1 MATTTTTTTTKE
13 LKFSVLVSFF
23 EATKKASNYTVKRS
37 KFRKFLNIYCTPHD
51 YFSAIR
57 LILPSLDRAR
67 GSYGLKEQVLGTSLV
82 DALGMARDSDD
93 AKKLINWRKGGSKL
107 VGDSVGNFSAVAG
120 EVLQRRQSSVSGG
133 LTVAELN
140 GLLDRLAAAEHKD
153 NRSRCLAEIIRKTNW
168 QEMKWIIMIILKDLK
183 LGISEK
189 IIFHEFHPDAEDLFN
204 VTCDLR
210 FVCEKLCDRNVRHKR
225 QDIEV
230 GKAVRP
236 QLALRVM
243 SLAAA
248 WKRLQGKEVVAE
260 CKFDGDRIQVHRDGD
275 VVRYFSRNFI
285 SHTEFEG
292 GMNDVIVA
300 NVMSER
306 CILDGELAV
315 WDKGGNCFAG
325 FGANQGVAKA
335 MKEGGGLGGDR
346 QLCYVVFDLLYV
358 GDTSVIHR
366 TLKERQELMRK
377 FVRPVKGRLEVLLP
391 SENEGVNTHRLV
403 GEPCWS
409 VVVKHLDEV
418 ERFFKETVDNR
429 EEGVILKDLGS
440 KWEPGDR
447 GGKWIKLKPDY
458 VNAGSDLDVLIIG
471 GYYGTGRRGGSV
483 AQFLVGLAER
493 SSPNTYPRRFMSF
506 CRVGTGLK
514 DEELDELVM
523 KLKPYFRKY
532 EYPKK
537 SPPSFYQVTNN
548 SKERPDVWVES
559 PEKSVI
565 VSITCDIR
573 TINSDV
579 FAAPYGLRFPRID
592 RVRYDKPWHEC
603 LDVQSLVE
611 LVQSSNGTIQR
622 GGDNEG
628 TAVGKPKR
636 ARKGEGRKKL
646 SVTVPSHFAGTDVS
660 GVKGE
665 SRVFSKMVF
674 HFVNVPAGHSLG
686 SLHTLVVENGG
697 TFSMNLNDTV
707 THCIGAESKGIK
719 YEAAKRRGR
728 DVIHYSWVLDCCSK
742 KQLLP
747 LRPTHF
753 INLSDASR
761 KKLEEEIDEFSDS
774 YFWDINVAELKQIL
788 CDVNRSKDGKIVDYY
803 KKKYCPRD
811 KWCCFHGCRA
821 YFHLVDQCPSSE
833 WDAFLRVATRRMKV
847 DVSVGG
853 GKVVE
858 NPSEAT
864 HIVVVSLP
872 GRDPNFDKLLQSF
885 PEDKKRFLRLKR
897 IHIVRCQWLED
908 CFEKGQKLPEVVYN
922 LKPDTM
928 EESSSSEEECEN
940 DINKERLSA
949 SPIREEPDPPK
960 RSKTVAHVREPRRKR
975 GRPAAVIKPARPKR
989 ARVGKRPAKLQE
1001 IASDDEFSEQEHPI
1015 QARVSPEL
1023 DLIKPQRPKRNS
1035 VRKRPAELQ
1044 EFGSDDEFGDQ
1055 EHHVQPRASREL
1067 YPKGKSAVKKTV
1079 TTKRARGGKRA
1090 AKLLGIS
1097 SSDENSEK
1105 DIHPE
1110 SAMDGDV
1117 SPRSDHHEKSIMQE
1131 ANTSE
1136 KCDSGTDSTILGS
1149 KPVNSERN
1157 MECKRE
1163 EPKLGH
1169 DEIKPG
1175 LDNAVLLRCS
1185 NADKNTEFSAKQ
1197 KSEEMGDPAQAMVR
1211 NLIPSVGKTAQ
1222 APNLDSEDKDL
1233 PTKTPEDGSSSVP
1246 KGKTVQK
1253 KKVSYKDLV
1262 NQLLKN

>member
-1 MATTTTTTTTKE
+1 MAMVATTSE

-23 EATKKASNYTVKRS
+23 DATKRVSGSAKKRAT
-37 KFRKFLNIYCTPHD
+37 FRKFINTFCKPHD

-67 GSYGLKEQVLGTSLV
+67 GSYGLKEQMLGTSIV
-82 DALGMARDSDD
+82 DALGMSRDSED
-93 AKKLINWRKGGSKL
+93 AKKLIGWRRGGSK
-107 VGDSVGNFSAVAG
+107 VAGDSAGNFSAVAAV
-120 EVLQRRQSSVSGG
+120 EVLQRRQNSVSGG
-133 LTVAELN
+133 LTVSELN
-140 GLLDRLAAAEHKD
+140 DLLDRLAAAEDRQGKS
-153 NRSRCLAEIIRKTNW
+153 NVLGELIRKTNW

-189 IIFHEFHPDAEDLFN
+189 IIFNEFHPDAEDLFN

-210 FVCEKLCDRNVRHKR
+210 FVCEKLCDRKVRHKR

-248 WKRLQGKEVVAE
+248 WKRFQGKEVVAE
-260 CKFDGDRIQVHRDGD
+260 CKFDGERIQIHKNGD
-275 VVRYFSRNFI
+275 VVRYFSRNFF
-285 SHTEFEG
+285 SHTEYES
-292 GMNDVIVA
+292 GMNDVIVG
-300 NVMSER
+300 NVLSER
-306 CILDGELAV
+306 CILDGELTV
-315 WDKGGNCFAG
+315 WDKGSNCFAS
-325 FGANQGVAKA
+325 FGANQSVAKS
-335 MKEGGGLGGDR
+335 MREGRLDGDR
-346 QLCYVVFDLLYV
+346 HLCYVVYDLLYV
-358 GDTSVIHR
+358 EDTSVIHQ

-391 SENEGVNTHRLV
+391 S
-403 GEPCWS
+403 GEPCSS
-409 VVVKHLDEV
+409 VIVKHVDEV
-418 ERFFKETVDNR
+418 ERFFKEMVDNR

-458 VNAGSDLDVLIIG
+458 INAGSDLDVLIIG

-506 CRVGTGLK
+506 CKVGTGLK

-559 PEKSVI
+559 PEKSII
-565 VSITCDIR
+565 VSITSDIR
-573 TINSDV
+573 TIETDA

-603 LDVQSLVE
+603 LDVQSFVE

-628 TAVGKPKR
+628 TEVGKPKR
-636 ARKGEGRKKL
+636 TRKGEGRKKL
-646 SVTVPSHFAGTDVS
+646 SLTVPSHFARTDVS

-665 SRVFSKMVF
+665 SSVFSKMVF
-674 HFVNVPAGHSLG
+674 HFVNVPAGHSSG

-728 DVIHYSWVLDCCSK
+728 DVIHYSWFLDCCSK

-747 LRPTHF
+747 LRPNHF
-753 INLSDASR
+753 INLSDTSR
-761 KKLEEEIDEFSDS
+761 KKLQEEIDEFSDS

-788 CDVNRSKDGKIVDYY
+788 CDVNTSKDGKIIDYY

-811 KWCCFHGCRA
+811 KWCCFHGCRV
-821 YFHLVDQCPSSE
+821 YFHLVDKRPSSE
-833 WDAFLRVATRRMKV
+833 WDVFLRVATRRMKV

-858 NPSEAT
+858 NPSDAT

-872 GRDPNFDKLLQSF
+872 GRDPDFDTLLQSF
-885 PEDKKRFLRLKR
+885 PEDKKRLLRLKR
-897 IHIVRCQWLED
+897 IHVVRCQWLED
-908 CFEKGQKLPEVVYN
+908 CFEKGQKLPELVYN

-928 EESSSSEEECEN
+928 EESSSSDEECEN

-949 SPIREEPDPPK
+949 SPVHEEPDPPK

-975 GRPAAVIKPARPKR
+975 GRPAAVIKPLKPKR

-1001 IASDDEFSEQEHPI
+1001 VASDDEFSEQERPI
-1015 QARVSPEL
+1015 QPRVSAEL
-1023 DLIKPQRPKRNS
+1023 DQIKPQRPKRNS
-1035 VRKRPAELQ
+1035 VRKRPAVLQ
-1044 EFGSDDEFGDQ
+1044 EFESDDEFSDQ

-1067 YPKGKSAVKKTV
+1067 GLKGKSAVKKTA

-1097 SSDENSEK
+1097 SDDENSEK
-1105 DIHPE
+1105 DVRPE

-1117 SPRSDHHEKSIMQE
+1117 SPRSDPHEKSIMQE

-1136 KCDSGTDSTILGS
+1136 KYDSGTDSTVLGS
-1149 KPVNSERN
+1149 KPVTLERN
-1157 MECKRE
+1157 VEYKRE
-1163 EPKLGH
+1163 EPKLRH
-1169 DEIKPG
+1169 DEIKHG
-1175 LDNAVLLRCS
+1175 LDNAEKS
-1185 NADKNTEFSAKQ
+1185 TELSTKL
-1197 KSEEMGDPAQAMVR
+1197 KSEETDDPAQAMLR
-1211 NLIPSVGKTAQ
+1211 NLIPSLGKTAQ
-1222 APNLDSEDKDL
+1222 PPTPVSEDEDL
-1233 PTKTPEDGSSSVP
+1233 PTKTPKEGSSSAP
-1246 KGKTVQK
+1246 KGETVKK

-1262 NQLLKN
+1262 NQFLKN